1 MALDR
6 RDKSCRLLEQSV
18 LRGMEIMKA
27 RLLIVS
33 FVSLGLSWSVSSFA
47 AAYKIDPAQSSVK
60 WLGELETGAY
70 NHHGTVKIKEGTVD
84 LAGKSDKGRIVFD
97 LKTIESEDLKAKP
110 DDKKKLE
117 GHLKSD
123 DFFGVDKHPEAT
135 LLIKSLTQD
144 PKEKTKYEAA
154 ADLTIKGKTNP
165 VKLPVTIVEK
175 DGKVKVAGKFTI
187 NRVEWG
193 VNYNSKSIFDIKT
206 LGEKALKNDIAFDVD
221 VVGLKK

>member
-1 MALDR
+1 
-6 RDKSCRLLEQSV
+6 
-18 LRGMEIMKA
+18 MKA
-27 RLLIVS
+27 RLLVAS
-33 FVSLGLSWSVSSFA
+33 FVSLGLIWSASSFA
-47 AAYKIDPAQSSVK
+47 VAYKVDPAKSSVK

-70 NHHGTVKIKEGTVD
+70 NHHGIVKIKEGTID
-84 LAGKSDKGRIVFD
+84 PEGKSDKGRIVFD
-97 LKTIESEDLKAKP
+97 LKSIESVDLKDKP

-144 PKEKTKYEAA
+144 PKDKTKYEAA
-154 ADLTIKGKTNP
+154 GDLTIKGKTNP
-165 VKLPVTIVEK
+165 VKLPVVIVEK
-175 DGKVKVAGKFTI
+175 DGKVNVSGKFTI
-187 NRVEWG
+187 NRVDWG